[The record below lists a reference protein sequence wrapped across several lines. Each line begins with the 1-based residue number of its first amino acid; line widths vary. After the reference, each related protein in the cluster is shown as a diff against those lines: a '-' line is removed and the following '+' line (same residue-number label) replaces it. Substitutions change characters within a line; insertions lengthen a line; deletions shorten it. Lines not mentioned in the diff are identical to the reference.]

1 MDGCVAQYVV
11 VNLRFLMFGLIIPE
25 SMCNPSCY
33 AVLQDAKKGDNI
45 PPALQKLCGS
55 YFCEDGDH
63 TARSQCTSAQPVVNM
78 EFISVLIQTFF
89 LLIPNGDFILP
100 LPARRKVGRLR
111 CE

>member
-1 MDGCVAQYVV
+1 MVS
-11 VNLRFLMFGLIIPE
+11 LFLSPCATLPAMLSYKMQKNVTI
-25 SMCNPSCY
+25 
-33 AVLQDAKKGDNI
+33 I

-89 LLIPNGDFILP
+89 LLIPNGDFILHFP
-100 LPARRKVGRLR
+100 LDEK
-111 CE
+111 